1 MSKVCKCLLQNVETV
16 ELSTSCTID
25 LPSLIASQALHY
37 CVIEFQVESAITEL
51 LGVRCP
57 DSIIKPPED
66 TTYLLRDYEGKY
78 TDGIAP
84 EFGAPMTSEEA
95 FCGQTLLHTVDDMY
109 LLYPHMTHFKPIPLN
124 SNPWVSKSHKFPHII
139 CCLYMS

>member
-1 MSKVCKCLLQNVETV
+1 MSKVWKSLLQNVEKV
-16 ELSTSCTID
+16 ELSTSCETY
-25 LPSLIASQALHY
+25 LPSLVAAQTLQ
-37 CVIEFQVESAITEL
+37 CCLIEFQVESAITEL
-51 LGVRCP
+51 LGVRSP

-109 LLYPHMTHFKPIPLN
+109 LLYPHMTNFKPILLN
-124 SNPWVSKSHKFPHII
+124 SNPWVIKYLKFPHII
-139 CCLYMS
+139 CRL